1 MASILQLK
9 SDSVGKGLL
18 AISLSPD
25 YLIIALLCYV
35 RIVSHLKYKSGLV
48 LGAGQVVYTSQMY
61 PFLNF

>member
-1 MASILQLK
+1 MVG
-9 SDSVGKGLL
+9 SVRFYNTVIDRGLL

-35 RIVSHLKYKSGLV
+35 QIVSHLKYKSGLV